1 MDIEK
6 SQDVLNYSE
15 LLTMFG
21 AEELENQLL
30 NDQGAFLV
38 HSNYVSISL
47 CSLSFLPF
55 FSFDLHMKSVLFC
68 FAIAGFS
75 SVLLLHAVSLHTQ
88 THTHT
93 RAVNYPHSHTHTLS
107 CCALVVK

>member
-38 HSNYVSISL
+38 HSNYVPIPL
-47 CSLSFLPF
+47 CSLTFCLL
-55 FSFDLHMKSVLFC
+55 SFDLHMKSVLFC

-93 RAVNYPHSHTHTLS
+93 RVVNYPHSHTLS

>member
-38 HSNYVSISL
+38 HSNYVSIPL
-47 CSLSFLPF
+47 CSLLFCLL
-55 FSFDLHMKSVLFC
+55 SFDLHMKSVLFC

-75 SVLLLHAVSLHTQ
+75 SVLLLHAVSLF
-88 THTHT
+88 THTYT
-93 RAVNYPHSHTHTLS
+93 CTQLPSHTHTHS
-107 CCALVVK
+107 VAVHW